1 MQIKKTE
8 SLDGALYFQRIALD
22 DVLNMLFGLLGAV
35 GIKLNAIANN
45 LSSVGGNLE
54 RHAIANARVDRGRR
68 TIWKPEDS
76 ANPLGFG
83 KWQRVESETTFAL
96 EAQFGPPFFEE
107 LGQLS
112 W

>member
-1 MQIKKTE
+1 
-8 SLDGALYFQRIALD
+8 LYFQRIALD